1 MSLQGFKWKS
11 MEPYGTMKQR
21 QEANQKLCLLNPLQ
35 KKRRLWERVFLLCLQ
50 QVVGAN

>member
-1 MSLQGFKWKS
+1 

-21 QEANQKLCLLNPLQ
+21 QESNQKLCPLNPLQ
-35 KKRRLWERVFLLCLQ
+35 KKETVGTRFFLLCLQ